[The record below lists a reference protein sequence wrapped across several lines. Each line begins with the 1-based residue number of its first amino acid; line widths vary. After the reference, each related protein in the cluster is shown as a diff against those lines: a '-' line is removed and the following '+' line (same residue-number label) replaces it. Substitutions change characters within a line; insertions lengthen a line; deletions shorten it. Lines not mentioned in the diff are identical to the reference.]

1 LYLSLSHKPPQTAL
15 IDATLRCAA
24 RRPATQRHSTQRN
37 VLTNPPPTAAAENTN
52 EDNMIDIN
60 QLTLGQIKEIQ
71 ALAASPAQPQ
81 STAYEVGKCYLIR
94 TATYHVVG
102 RLARITDS
110 DLVLENAS
118 WVADSGRFHNALRD
132 GKLNEVES
140 FVRPVI
146 VSRGGLIDGT
156 EWIHPLPDAQK

>member
-1 LYLSLSHKPPQTAL
+1 MMN
-15 IDATLRCAA
+15 IDD
-24 RRPATQRHSTQRN
+24 
-37 VLTNPPPTAAAENTN
+37 LT
-52 EDNMIDIN
+52 I
-60 QLTLGQIKEIQ
+60 GQAKQ
-71 ALAASPAQPQ
+71 LAALFGTQAPQPK
-81 STAYEVGKCYLIR
+81 STAYEVGKCYFIR

-102 RLARITDS
+102 RLVRITDS
-110 DLVLENAS
+110 DLVLEDAS

-132 GKLNEVES
+132 GELNEVEP

>member
-1 LYLSLSHKPPQTAL
+1 
-15 IDATLRCAA
+15 
-24 RRPATQRHSTQRN
+24 
-37 VLTNPPPTAAAENTN
+37 
-52 EDNMIDIN
+52 MIDIN

-71 ALAASPAQPQ
+71 AMAASPAQPQ
-81 STAYEVGKCYLIR
+81 STAYEVGKCYFIR

-102 RLARITDS
+102 RLVRITDS
-110 DLVLENAS
+110 DLVLEDAS

-132 GKLNEVES
+132 GELNEVEP
-140 FVRPVI
+140 FERPVI